1 MTISLGQLDLEAL
14 KNYLKIV
21 QGFRTVNDAA
31 GDTEAVNGTPSKY
44 IAKVADTLIHDEDLY
59 EMYGRSTVDYAL
71 SMLEEVDDGVYKV
84 ITAKDML
91 TFEEGKSLQ
100 ETAEK
105 SAQST
110 ANDMKELRNEMYHL
124 KRDMI
129 RNGSMPYD
137 QVYNGFIDP
146 FLNGLNVYT
155 EDPLTIE
162 SISSVYANVTN
173 GNAEIYRPNQKAV
186 LLYEDSLSS
195 MCRVDSVPNNTMI
208 KFESE
213 RGLTSADKIQKTYG
227 LYDKGRFVFAGNN
240 PSLSNTNSQAN
251 MIYKDGID
259 RVKVAELNQ
268 AADVI
273 GFATTIVVPAELDE
287 NYLKGVSVSLRTIGY
302 PGSCYLELYDYSAN
316 MLYGEPLT
324 TSNYLSS
331 DRASN
336 AWSTHQFIFNEEQK
350 LEKGHIYLLLIKS
363 TVTDRANMW
372 LVGGFAEQC
381 NYSIHQDTYIYTTES
396 RFQKEGPDLVTNQV
410 YDMFI
415 GLYTTRTKQAVLS
428 YSNKGLYTG
437 HFDIENNIATRAR
450 VSFNPRIDNK
460 YYSVHV
466 IGKTA
471 NSEFIEAVPDGDVK
485 LYNHTVWSN
494 NEHSGLEYVYDF
506 VFPKEVNYVEFQ
518 IIYDNPNPVGEEN
531 YEALFALV
539 VSTDSAYA
547 STEGGNE

>member
-1 MTISLGQLDLEAL
+1 
-14 KNYLKIV
+14 
-21 QGFRTVNDAA
+21 
-31 GDTEAVNGTPSKY
+31 
-44 IAKVADTLIHDEDLY
+44 
-59 EMYGRSTVDYAL
+59 
-71 SMLEEVDDGVYKV
+71 
-84 ITAKDML
+84 
-91 TFEEGKSLQ
+91 
-100 ETAEK
+100 
-105 SAQST
+105 
-110 ANDMKELRNEMYHL
+110 
-124 KRDMI
+124 
-129 RNGSMPYD
+129 
-137 QVYNGFIDP
+137 
-146 FLNGLNVYT
+146 
-155 EDPLTIE
+155 
-162 SISSVYANVTN
+162 
-173 GNAEIYRPNQKAV
+173 
-186 LLYEDSLSS
+186 
-195 MCRVDSVPNNTMI
+195 MI

-240 PSLSNTNSQAN
+240 SSLSNTNSQAN

-336 AWSTHQFIFNEEQK
+336 SWSTHQFIFNEEQK

-471 NSEFIEAVPDGDVK
+471 NSEFVEAIPDGDVK

-506 VFPKEVNYVEFQ
+506 VFPQEVNYVEFQ